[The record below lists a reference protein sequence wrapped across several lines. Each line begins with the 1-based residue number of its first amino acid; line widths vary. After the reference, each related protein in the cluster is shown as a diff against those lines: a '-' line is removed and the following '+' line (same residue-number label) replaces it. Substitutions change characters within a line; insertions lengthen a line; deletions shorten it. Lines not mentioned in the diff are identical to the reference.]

1 MIVPAASPL
10 PSRQLWR
17 FGRRGVQTLG
27 IGIAVAACLSLL
39 LGKDFLTT
47 LVYSVCIALACWLFI
62 DCGRMLAARW
72 LHRREPAELQRAH
85 SEWPGWG
92 WMSAVLALGTLAGYG
107 LGNEVAVR
115 LLGHG
120 GHPPTDLNLRSFA
133 SIVVI
138 SLIPGIAATYFFY
151 SRARLAAVRAQAE
164 QAERLA
170 AEQRLK
176 LLASQLEPHMLFN
189 TLANLRALIG
199 VDPARAQAMLDRLI
213 PFLRATL
220 DASRAPMH
228 PLADE
233 FARLADYLALMQV
246 RMGARLQIRLSL
258 PGDLGTLPFPTL
270 LLQPLVE
277 NAIKHGLEPHV
288 QGGRIEVSAARDGG
302 KLVLRVRDTGAGLA
316 PGMPA
321 GRAGFG
327 LEQVRERLAA
337 LYGPAASLTLG
348 AAADAEG
355 GTLVTLSLPL

>member
-1 MIVPAASPL
+1 
-10 PSRQLWR
+10 
-17 FGRRGVQTLG
+17 
-27 IGIAVAACLSLL
+27 
-39 LGKDFLTT
+39 
-47 LVYSVCIALACWLFI
+47 
-62 DCGRMLAARW
+62 
-72 LHRREPAELQRAH
+72 
-85 SEWPGWG
+85 
-92 WMSAVLALGTLAGYG
+92 MSAVLALGTLAGYG

-115 LLGHG
+115 LLGHTG
-120 GHPPTDLNLRSFA
+120 GHIHGPDLRSFA
-133 SIVVI
+133 SILVV

-151 SRARLAAVRAQAE
+151 SRARLAAAHAHAE

-170 AEQRLK
+170 VEQRLK

-213 PFLRATL
+213 TFLRATL

-246 RMGARLQIRLSL
+246 RMGARLQTRLTL
-258 PGDLGTLPFPTL
+258 PRDLGTLPFPTL

-288 QGGRIEVSAARDGG
+288 QGGRIEVAAAREGG
-302 KLVLRVRDTGAGLA
+302 QLVLQVRDTGAGLA
-316 PGMPA
+316 SGVA
-321 GRAGFG
+321 TSRAGFG

-337 LYGPAASLTLG
+337 LYGSAYSLTL
-348 AAADAEG
+348 APAPDAQG